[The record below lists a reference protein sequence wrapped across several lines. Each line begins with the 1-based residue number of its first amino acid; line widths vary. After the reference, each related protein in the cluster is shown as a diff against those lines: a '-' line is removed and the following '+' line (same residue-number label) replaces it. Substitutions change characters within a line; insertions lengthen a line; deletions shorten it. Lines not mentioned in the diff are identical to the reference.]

1 MAKLPGAYELMATAA
16 SPAINFTRGLLGYQD
31 PFLTQTMQDRMTE
44 LEAEKGPTGSIGYE
58 DYGLP
63 VSTPGGRFTG
73 GLFDLL
79 INNPVDF
86 GLAGSVGRYGF
97 SPEGRTD
104 LEYNFTP
111 DQDTGSTGSAVLDF
125 INKGGIKGLFDSSAI
140 ANEPMD
146 IEDFSKKI
154 TPMAKPD
161 VVDVNRIPGR
171 IQEAVEPQYRI
182 RDQLNRDFLQGGL
195 FRDAKQGL
203 GQTKNEFL
211 EDISGLTKGLGS
223 IRDTGMNLFGLAKDK
238 TIDLGGMIKRGIGN
252 AIFPGLGFLIGNVKE
267 SPTDKFNLQIGKE
280 IGDPYGYKGQ
290 LTSGT
295 LGARQDPFGRNLV
308 SMFSDYEKNRMA
320 EVAKLSALEN
330 LNKFQQAQLDFGKDY
345 LDKLEAKRQEAINKS
360 FESKSSGG
368 GGGNKGADF
377 TGGRFDRAGSR
388 AAYDANPTGF
398 SGSS

>member
-182 RDQLNRDFLQGGL
+182 RDQLSRDFLQGGL

-203 GQTKNEFL
+203 GQTKDEFL
-211 EDISGLTKGLGS
+211 KDISGITRGLGS
-223 IRDTGMNLFGLAKDK
+223 IKDK
-238 TIDLGGMIKRGIGN
+238 GIDIFGSGKEIALRGIGN
-252 AIFPGLGFLIGNVKE
+252 LIAGPIGGFIGGALGRVKE
-267 SPTDKFNLQIGKE
+267 TPEQKAMKDFYRKETGLDDIGR
-280 IGDPYGYKGQ
+280 IQSGIMQGYAPVSLFGPQ
-290 LTSGT
+290 GLTSAIDKRLATILRTEQKKKKQG
-295 LGARQDPFGRNLV
+295 LELSQELIKRRKELEALKAREEAARVAATRNLA
-308 SMFSDYEKNRMA
+308 EQNRR
-320 EVAKLSALEN
+320 E
-330 LNKFQQAQLDFGKDY
+330 G
-345 LDKLEAKRQEAINKS
+345 
-360 FESKSSGG
+360 
-368 GGGNKGADF
+368 
-377 TGGRFDRAGSR
+377 TGGYQSNFAQDKDFMGGSGT
-388 AAYDANPTGF
+388 AKDM
-398 SGSS
+398 GSS